1 MLSSI
6 LQGLLDFI
14 TSFNGLLYLAGYL
27 VGGIPFGYLLA
38 KYVGGV
44 NVKEEGSGNI
54 GATNVLRVLKAKDP
68 KLAKKL
74 GATTLL
80 LDALKGAIVILIA
93 KFLGANIFTLYSIG
107 VFAVI
112 GHCYTPFLKFEG
124 GKGVATGFGVLLT
137 LIPIPS
143 LIALVVWFVA
153 AKVLKISSLSS
164 LIALLSI
171 LVSSHILYPSG
182 LEGIDT
188 FVPLYIIAFIIFY
201 KHIPNIIRMFKKEE
215 GKVIWESK

>member
-6 LQGLLDFI
+6 LQGLQDFI
-14 TSFNGLLYLAGYL
+14 TSFNGLFYIAAYLI
-27 VGGIPFGYLLA
+27 GGIPFGYLLA
-38 KYVGGV
+38 KYIGGV

-80 LDALKGAIVILIA
+80 LDALKGAIVLLVA
-93 KFLGANIFTLYSIG
+93 QFLGASDFTLWSIA

-112 GHCYTPFLKFEG
+112 GHCYSPFLNFEG
-124 GKGVATGFGVLLT
+124 GKGVATGFGVLLV
-137 LIPIPS
+137 LLPIPT
-143 LIALVVWFVA
+143 LIALVVWFIA
-153 AKVLKISSLSS
+153 AKGLKISSLSS

-171 LVSSHILYPSG
+171 LVTSYILYKDG
-182 LEGIDT
+182 LPGIHT
-188 FVPLYIIAFIIFY
+188 FTPLWIIAFIIFY
-201 KHIPNIIRMFKKEE
+201 KHIPNIKRLILKEE
-215 GKVIWESK
+215 ERVV

>member
-6 LQGLLDFI
+6 LQGLQDFI
-14 TSFNGLLYLAGYL
+14 TSFNGLFYITAYLI
-27 VGGIPFGYLLA
+27 GGIPFGYLLA
-38 KYVGGV
+38 KYIGGV

-80 LDALKGAIVILIA
+80 LDALKGAIVLLVA
-93 KFLGANIFTLYSIG
+93 KFLGASDFTLWSIA

-112 GHCYTPFLKFEG
+112 GHCYTPFLNFEG
-124 GKGVATGFGVLLT
+124 GKGVATGFGVLLV
-137 LIPIPS
+137 LLPIPT
-143 LIALVVWFVA
+143 LIALVVWFIA
-153 AKVLKISSLSS
+153 AKGLKISSLSS

-171 LVSSHILYPSG
+171 LITSYILYKDG
-182 LEGIDT
+182 LPGIHT
-188 FVPLYIIAFIIFY
+188 FTPLWIIAFIIFY
-201 KHIPNIIRMFKKEE
+201 KHIPNIKRLILKEE
-215 GKVIWESK
+215 ERVV